1 MKVVYTASRGDSM
14 VLSVNGTSV
23 TTITAESDGLQSSMV
38 NVALSEGIN
47 KLELSGDAVS
57 IRDITTCRDAADDS
71 NAITLK
77 PSRCSLQEVRKL
89 GRTVHLMLLDIRM

>member
-1 MKVVYTASRGDSM
+1 M

-38 NVALSEGIN
+38 NVAYL
-47 KLELSGDAVS
+47 KELISWNYQVMLFRFVISSHAVMLRMIAMPS
-57 IRDITTCRDAADDS
+57 HW
-71 NAITLK
+71 K